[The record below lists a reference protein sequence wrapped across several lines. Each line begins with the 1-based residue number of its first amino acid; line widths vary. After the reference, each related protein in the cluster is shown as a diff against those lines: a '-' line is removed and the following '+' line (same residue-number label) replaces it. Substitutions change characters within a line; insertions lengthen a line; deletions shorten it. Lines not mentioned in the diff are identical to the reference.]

1 MSDIVQREGSA
12 PVEPAVLA
20 SAIDVINVTH
30 RYGAT
35 VALDGVTFSVPEG
48 SICGLVGP
56 NGAGKTTLLSI
67 AATLLPPGG
76 GQVTVMG
83 HDVVA
88 DRSGV
93 RTTIGYM
100 PDFFGVYED
109 MKVWEYLDY
118 FGAAY
123 GLSEEVRRERIPGL
137 LELVQL
143 TAKHD
148 DYVESL
154 SRGMQQRLCLA
165 RTLIHDPRVLLLD
178 EPAAGLDP
186 RARVE
191 LRDLLRGLGEQGIT
205 ILISSHV
212 LADLADICSHVV
224 VIERGRLVS
233 AGILDDLL
241 RMVTGYTRIRLRVA
255 SGFDRARRIVEGYP
269 GVVEVAGAAGELV
282 VRFDGDDEAAA
293 ALLGRLVRGRIPV
306 VEFAPEHDLEA
317 AFLNVTKGEVT

>member
-1 MSDIVQREGSA
+1 MSET
-12 PVEPAVLA
+12 P
-20 SAIDVINVTH
+20 AIDVMNVTH

-67 AATLLPPGG
+67 AATLMPPGG
-76 GQVTVMG
+76 GQVEVMG
-83 HDVVA
+83 HDVVVE
-88 DRSGV
+88 RSEV
-93 RTTIGYM
+93 RKAIGYL

-123 GLSEEVRRERIPGL
+123 RLTPEVRRERIPGL

-143 TAKHD
+143 TGKHD

-212 LADLADICSHVV
+212 LADLADICTHVV
-224 VIERGRLVS
+224 VIEKGRLVS
-233 AGILDDLL
+233 AGPLDDLI
-241 RMVTGYTRIRLRVA
+241 RMVTGYTRIRVRVT
-255 SGFDRARRIVEGYP
+255 SSFERARRIVEGYP
-269 GVVEVAGAAGELV
+269 GVAEVAGAADELM
-282 VRFDGDDEAAA
+282 VRFDGDDQAAA
-293 ALLGRLVRGRIPV
+293 ALLGRLVRGRVPV
-306 VEFAPEHDLEA
+306 VEFTPEHDLEA
-317 AFLNVTKGEVT
+317 AFLTVTKGEVT

>member
-12 PVEPAVLA
+12 SVEPAAFA

-30 RYGAT
+30 RYGDT

-67 AATLLPPGG
+67 AATLMPPGG

-83 HDVVA
+83 RDVVA

-93 RTTIGYM
+93 RMTIGYM

-123 GLSEEVRRERIPGL
+123 RLSEEVRRERIPGL

-154 SRGMQQRLCLA
+154 SRGVQQRLCLA

-212 LADLADICSHVV
+212 LADLADICTHVV
-224 VIERGRLVS
+224 VIEKGRLVS
-233 AGILDDLL
+233 AGPLDDLL
-241 RMVTGYTRIRLRVA
+241 RMVTGYTRIRVRVA
-255 SGFDRARRIVEGYP
+255 SSFERARRIVEGYP
-269 GVVEVAGAAGELV
+269 GVAEVAGAADELM
-282 VRFDGDDEAAA
+282 VRFEGDDEAAA
-293 ALLGRLVRGRIPV
+293 ALLGRLVRGRVPV
-306 VEFAPEHDLEA
+306 VEFTPEHDLEA
-317 AFLNVTKGEVT
+317 AFLTVTKGEVT